1 MARQTPP
8 VIPLSPEWEVIRGKL
23 LLRRS
28 RLEKLRVFLLA
39 LFWVLSANGLLLLL
53 VRYHNPAAA
62 KDAGAANGVFI
73 LSPGSLNQKDYAEFV
88 KWLDFND
95 PRKFYGVGYPQNY
108 GNYWRPSANRT
119 ELSEPYHVGS
129 DSVKNQ
135 SPANFRPLRML
146 QVNPQL
152 AAGETAPTA
161 KTVNVPALL
170 IYDQSDRLLYR
181 GEAAG
186 GPLIYEPTVL
196 KKQQLRLSVLKSC
209 GDTARDQQA
218 LRQVAA
224 ASFADGTLTIYWY
237 ESKEVQP

>member
-8 VIPLSPEWEVIRGKL
+8 VIPLSPEWEVVRGKL
-23 LLRRS
+23 LLRRA

-39 LFWVLSANGLLLLL
+39 LFWVLLSNVLLLLL

-62 KDAGAANGVFI
+62 KDTGSANGVFI
-73 LSPGSLNQKDYAEFV
+73 LSPGSLDQKDYAEFV

-95 PRKFYGVGYPQNY
+95 PRKFYGAKFPQNY

-119 ELSEPYHVGS
+119 ELSEPYHIGS
-129 DSVKNQ
+129 DSPKNQ
-135 SPANFRPLRML
+135 IPVNFRPLRML

-152 AAGETAPTA
+152 AGETAPA
-161 KTVNVPALL
+161 VKTVNVPAMLV
-170 IYDQSDRLLYR
+170 YDQSDRLLYR

-186 GPLIYEPTVL
+186 EPLIYEPTVL
-196 KKQQLRLSVLKSC
+196 KKQQLRLSVVKSC
-209 GDTARDQQA
+209 GDAARDQLA
-218 LRQVAA
+218 LRQAA
-224 ASFADGTLTIYWY
+224 AGSFPDGVLKIYWY